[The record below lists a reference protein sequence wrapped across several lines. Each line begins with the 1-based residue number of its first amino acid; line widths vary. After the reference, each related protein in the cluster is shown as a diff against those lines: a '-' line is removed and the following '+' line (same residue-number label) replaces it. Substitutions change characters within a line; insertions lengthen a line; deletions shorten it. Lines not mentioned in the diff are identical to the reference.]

1 MKNINRLLA
10 IAFRMAAFIKVP
22 KRKAMQNFGFNQAI
36 EGTVS
41 GCINGQRSAPIA
53 DFRYGLHEYGKV
65 GCEIIAAYN
74 ALCLLGLHP
83 YVSEIGHR
91 FEVCGGQM
99 LFGAWGTD
107 PFSIEKVLAES
118 GIRFR
123 RIENVHQLSTE
134 AEKEQRVVL
143 ILSFWN
149 QRYNIF
155 KGIHTVTAEYEKGI
169 YKAYNRFD
177 MVSYTLSYNSLDALL
192 GNGELIVGYLAE
204 VRA

>member
-1 MKNINRLLA
+1 MKSKNRVLS
-10 IAFRMAAFIKVP
+10 IVFRMAALIKVP
-22 KRKAMQNFGFNQAI
+22 KRKAMKNFGFNQTI
-36 EGTVS
+36 ERTVS

-53 DFRYGLHEYGKV
+53 NFRYGLHKYGEV

-107 PFSIEKVLAES
+107 PFSIEKMLEES

-123 RIENVHQLSTE
+123 RIENVNLLTTE

-149 QRYNIF
+149 QRHNIF
-155 KGIHTVTAEYEKGI
+155 KGIHTVTAEYENGI

-177 MVSYTLSYNSLDALL
+177 TVLRALSYNSLDDLL